1 MSKLISYAQ
10 WCEVF
15 NKIENWEI
23 GHTDSDIINA
33 VDNGTIDWVSGVAE
47 RFTNQLLTL
56 INKRFTKLETFYNAR
71 IKSCYDQFNLSNLLI
86 LFRKE
91 LVFLKYLANIPA
103 IPESVSKQ
111 IVKEIEDYT
120 ENVQKSLLESAKKDL
135 SGSLKQIILD
145 IKINNI

>member
-91 LVFLKYLANIPA
+91 VVFLKHLANIPA
-103 IPESVSKQ
+103 IPENVSNQ
-111 IVKEIEDYT
+111 IVKEIKDYA
-120 ENVQKSLLESAKKDL
+120 ENVQKSLLESSKKDL

>member
-23 GHTDSDIINA
+23 GHTDSEIINA
-33 VDNGTIDWVSGVAE
+33 IDNGTIDWVSGVAE

-71 IKSCYDQFNLSNLLI
+71 IKTCYDQFNLSNLLI

-91 LVFLKYLANIPA
+91 LVFLKHLANIPA

-111 IVKEIEDYT
+111 IVKEIKDYA
-120 ENVQKSLLESAKKDL
+120 ENGQKSLLESAKKDL

>member
-1 MSKLISYAQ
+1 MRKLISYAQ

-15 NKIENWEI
+15 NKIESWEI

-33 VDNGTIDWVSGVAE
+33 IDNGTIDWVSGVAE

-91 LVFLKYLANIPA
+91 LVFLKHLASIPA
-103 IPESVSKQ
+103 IPKNVSCQ
-111 IVKEIEDYT
+111 IVKEVEDYA
-120 ENVQKSLLESAKKDL
+120 ENVQKSLLDSSKKDL